1 MGTPMRYAG
10 IDVDLASRI
19 AVSTTVAASPAAGAE
34 TVIAS
39 VTLPSGFRSAEQV
52 LIDAWAAFVIGTSG
66 VSARLRIRRTDING
80 TVVGDSDVL
89 TGGIAAGNK
98 VAQDVAALDTA
109 SVAVYAL
116 TLLVGSGAA
125 ASTVS
130 QVRLSA
136 FTI

>member
-10 IDVDLASRI
+10 IDVDLSSRI

-39 VTLPSGFRSAEQV
+39 VTLPSNFRSAEQV
-52 LIDAWAAFVIGTSG
+52 LVDAWAAFVIGTSG
-66 VSARLRIRRTDING
+66 VSARLRIRRSDING
-80 TVVGDSDVL
+80 AVVGDSDVL